1 MINTL
6 GEDEIVSLVDPT
18 FAIIAQHWKS
28 FHPEL
33 QAKTHEAVSQLMRS
47 HSAIVRDAVATIPS
61 LSSIPLMAKFEEE
74 IRKFK
79 DQMDI
84 KHHYEAF
91 IQRCQSENATVIIRA
106 LTELE
111 SYLTKH
117 QQFLHEAA
125 MHEQPD
131 PVVGR
136 LIRSILD
143 ACVLFHES
151 YESISILCARC
162 IGLIGCLDP
171 TRVEAASDKKEMLA
185 LSNFSKAD
193 ETKDFV
199 IFFFCEVLVKA
210 FLSATNPRSQGFLA
224 YAMQELLSFIEFDPR
239 VMIRS
244 RDEQVDA
251 NYLRWMVLPESV
263 KNTLTPFLTSKYVV
277 TPGLVQG
284 PCTYPLYTHNMP
296 HRQWLRT
303 LVYDLLRKGVGDNVQ
318 RVFPVLSRITRTQ
331 DISISNF
338 LLPFAAL
345 NVVISGSEG
354 QKAEVANEM
363 LTILNHDLPE
373 NGVPARDSLILCS
386 HVSYYLSAARQWLK
400 LVRNRTF
407 FRFST
412 TSLVGCKRKKNKS
425 QIRKMKL
432 HEWDVAHL
440 KQITRRA

>member
-6 GEDEIVSLVDPT
+6 GEDEIVALIDPT
-18 FAIIAQHWKS
+18 FAIIAQHWES
-28 FHPEL
+28 FHHEL
-33 QAKTHEAVSQLMRS
+33 QTKIHEAISQLVRS
-47 HSAIVRDAVATIPS
+47 HPKIIQEAMATIPS
-61 LSSIPLMAKFEEE
+61 LSSISLMAIFEDE
-74 IRKFK
+74 IRKLK
-79 DQMDI
+79 DQMDV
-84 KHHYEAF
+84 KQNFEAF

-111 SYLTKH
+111 SYLTKY

-125 MHEQPD
+125 MLEQPD

-171 TRVEAASDKKEMLA
+171 TRVEAASDKKEMLV
-185 LSNFSKAD
+185 LSNFSKAE

-210 FLSATNPRSQGFLA
+210 FLSASNPRSQGFLA
-224 YAMQELLSFIEFDPR
+224 YAMQELLSFIQFDPQ

-244 RDEQVDA
+244 RDEQADS

-277 TPGLVQG
+277 TPGVAQT
-284 PCTYPLYTHNMP
+284 PCVYPLYNHNMP
-296 HRQWLRT
+296 HRQWLQT
-303 LVYDLLRKGVGDNVQ
+303 LVFDLLRKGVGENVQ

-345 NVVISGSEG
+345 NVVISGTGE
-354 QKAEVANEM
+354 QKAEIANEM

-386 HVSYYLSAARQWLK
+386 HVSQCLS
-400 LVRNRTF
+400 T
-407 FRFST
+407 
-412 TSLVGCKRKKNKS
+412 
-425 QIRKMKL
+425 IR
-432 HEWDVAHL
+432 
-440 KQITRRA
+440 